1 MTGIAGEVR
10 RRMAKKRKKAD
21 APEVCENCRWWEPI
35 WDSGTMRDYDPARHT
50 GAGECW
56 RYPPTLVQV
65 PGVEPTAEVATLQ
78 PETGVIARCGE
89 FEMMREPRSTEC
101 FTALLRR
108 GFFPAVSSTPA

>member
-1 MTGIAGEVR
+1 
-10 RRMAKKRKKAD
+10 MAKKRKKAD
-21 APEVCENCRWWEPI
+21 APEVCENCRWWRPLC
-35 WDSGTMRDYDPARHT
+35 DTGTMRDYDPDRHT

-89 FEMMREPRSTEC
+89 FEMMDEPRRTE
-101 FTALLRR
+101 
-108 GFFPAVSSTPA
+108 